1 MYNPFP
7 YILGYTYGDGNL
19 SKTSNL
25 VRLYDEDYS
34 FVDTTLRE
42 RFTESF
48 GIEPHLSYDKSNNSW
63 VLHKTSEEVWARLH
77 QAGVPAGRKAKI
89 IVVPQVIKD
98 GSSTDKSEFVSGVGD
113 AEANSASFKELDR
126 HPTGYDYFQLKM
138 YSPRFIEDLA
148 GLLLDVSDRFR
159 PKVYHYDYG
168 SILWLI
174 GREQMELV
182 RSRLHLMHPRF
193 SPPAR

>member
-63 VLHKTSEEVWARLH
+63 VLHKTSEEVWRDSTKRGS
-77 QAGVPAGRKAKI
+77 QREGR
-89 IVVPQVIKD
+89 
-98 GSSTDKSEFVSGVGD
+98 
-113 AEANSASFKELDR
+113 
-126 HPTGYDYFQLKM
+126 
-138 YSPRFIEDLA
+138 PR
-148 GLLLDVSDRFR
+148 S
-159 PKVYHYDYG
+159 
-168 SILWLI
+168 
-174 GREQMELV
+174 
-182 RSRLHLMHPRF
+182 
-193 SPPAR
+193 